1 MYLSSVMGTTALS
14 VFITVIIL
22 HLHHKTFTKPVP
34 MWLLRLLLIKPN
46 SVMETTRQAN
56 GPRKVAN
63 NTLQSNGILEQYV
76 KTFESMENE
85 PKDYSR
91 SPCHVN
97 CDHVWK
103 TVVRRIDRGLF
114 LIFVLIFSM
123 LLLVVTYPYK
133 RSVTL
138 ESGRCDD
145 N

>member
-1 MYLSSVMGTTALS
+1 
-14 VFITVIIL
+14 
-22 HLHHKTFTKPVP
+22 

-46 SVMETTRQAN
+46 PVMETTRQAN

-76 KTFESMENE
+76 KTFESVENE

-114 LIFVLIFSM
+114 LIFLLIFSM